1 MRKMRNLLILGLFGI
16 ALTGCASRPPQVVQN
31 SNTNTPQRSEKLQT
45 VAGHTT
51 ENENPPMDKSTQAA
65 DPGTKTKWSQSGNPI
80 DTKEFDAHIAQAE
93 KNLKLKPKESSAKTN
108 LSQAYYERG
117 MALTDAR
124 QYASA
129 LGDFRRAIKYDPANE
144 DAKGWI
150 DQIITIYNSI
160 NKEFPK
166 EGEEPPP
173 LPFKEGK

>member
-1 MRKMRNLLILGLFGI
+1 MKRLLILGTFL
-16 ALTGCASRPPQVVQN
+16 ALAFTGCTTRAPQAVDN
-31 SNTNTPQRSEKLQT
+31 SNTNSPQRNEKMKSV
-45 VAGHTT
+45 VAHTT
-51 ENENPPMDKSTQAA
+51 ENENPPMNGSVPPANSGA
-65 DPGTKTKWSQSGNPI
+65 KTKWSQSGNPI
-80 DTKEFDAHIAQAE
+80 DTKEFDARIVQAE
-93 KNLKLKPKESSAKTN
+93 KDLKSRPKEASAKTN

-129 LGDFRRAIKYDPANE
+129 LGDFRRAVKLDPANE

-150 DQIITIYNSI
+150 DQIISIYNSI

>member
-1 MRKMRNLLILGLFGI
+1 MKRLLIFGSF
-16 ALTGCASRPPQVVQN
+16 ALAFTGCANRAPQAVEN
-31 SNTNTPQRSEKLQT
+31 SNINSPQRPEKIQT

-51 ENENPPMDKSTQAA
+51 ENENPPMDKSVPPA
-65 DPGTKTKWSQSGNPI
+65 DTGTKTKWSQSGNPI
-80 DTKEFDAHIAQAE
+80 DTKEFDDRVVKAE
-93 KNLKLKPKESSAKTN
+93 KDLKARPKEGSAKTN

-129 LGDFRRAIKYDPANE
+129 LGDFRRAVKFDAANE

-150 DQIITIYNSI
+150 DQIISIYNSI

-173 LPFKEGK
+173 LPFKKEK

>member
-1 MRKMRNLLILGLFGI
+1 MRNILILGYF
-16 ALTGCASRPPQVVQN
+16 ALGLAGCSNSARPQAVDN
-31 SNTNTPQRSEKLQT
+31 SNANSPQRTEKVQT

-51 ENENPPMDKSTQAA
+51 ENENPPMDKSVPPANTGA
-65 DPGTKTKWSQSGNPI
+65 KTKWSQSGNPI
-80 DTKEFDAHIAQAE
+80 DTKEFDARIAKAE
-93 KNLKLKPKESSAKTN
+93 KDLKAKPKEASAKTN

-129 LGDFRRAIKYDPANE
+129 LGDFRRAVKLDPANE

-150 DQIITIYNSI
+150 DQIISIYNSI